1 MLPFFGS
8 PRKKKGNVTPLS
20 YRGVN
25 DKKRKSSVL
34 GTSQKGELSGSTGA
48 DEKRKMATGGT
59 NPPASGSSSILAP
72 PNLVVPEV
80 KTPTSEEFDKIVQEI
95 GLDGNAT
102 DGMSFA
108 AKARKSKKS
117 YPYALYI
124 LAGSED
130 RKNLTKPHYLAWEEF
145 IFSTRIKLSVQ
156 ENSMLKIDFTLFR
169 GNYGLVACADKSTAE
184 WMQNQT
190 KAFKFEDKNTRAWA
204 RWENQPATIFSVFV
218 HSLCFK
224 DPKYKPNWLTRKI
237 LDQNGLQG
245 EFRNSKIDRKP
256 KDGVYLSF
264 EPITPELIERLNS
277 MTRLDCFLGNP
288 LIEKRVRKE
297 RTEMELLKLLEMCT
311 VHNHK

>member
-1 MLPFFGS
+1 MI
-8 PRKKKGNVTPLS
+8 RNE
-20 YRGVN
+20 
-25 DKKRKSSVL
+25 KSSVL

-59 NPPASGSSSILAP
+59 NPPASGSQSILAP

-117 YPYALYI
+117 YPYVRYI

-156 ENSMLKIDFTLFR
+156 ENSMLKIDFTIFR

-204 RWENQPATIFSVFV
+204 
-218 HSLCFK
+218 
-224 DPKYKPNWLTRKI
+224 
-237 LDQNGLQG
+237 
-245 EFRNSKIDRKP
+245 
-256 KDGVYLSF
+256 
-264 EPITPELIERLNS
+264 
-277 MTRLDCFLGNP
+277 
-288 LIEKRVRKE
+288 
-297 RTEMELLKLLEMCT
+297 
-311 VHNHK
+311 

>member
-59 NPPASGSSSILAP
+59 NPPASGSPSILAP

-80 KTPTSEEFDKIVQEI
+80 KTPSSEEFDKIIQEV

-102 DGMSFA
+102 DGISFA

-204 RWENQPATIFSVFV
+204 RWENQPATIFSVFM
-218 HSLCFK
+218 L
-224 DPKYKPNWLTRKI
+224 
-237 LDQNGLQG
+237 
-245 EFRNSKIDRKP
+245 
-256 KDGVYLSF
+256 
-264 EPITPELIERLNS
+264 
-277 MTRLDCFLGNP
+277 
-288 LIEKRVRKE
+288 
-297 RTEMELLKLLEMCT
+297 
-311 VHNHK
+311 

>member
-1 MLPFFGS
+1 MLPFFG
-8 PRKKKGNVTPLS
+8 PRKKKEHGS
-20 YRGVN
+20 

-59 NPPASGSSSILAP
+59 NPPASGSPSILAP
-72 PNLVVPEV
+72 PTLVVPEV
-80 KTPTSEEFDKIVQEI
+80 KTPSSVELDKIIQEV
-95 GLDGNAT
+95 GLDKNPENAT
-102 DGMSFA
+102 DERSFA

-130 RKNLTKPHYLAWEEF
+130 RENLTKPHYLAWEEF

-169 GNYGLVACADKSTAE
+169 GNYGLVACSDKNTAE

-204 RWENQPATIFSVFV
+204 RWENEQATIFSVFV

-264 EPITPELIERLNS
+264 EPITQELIERLNS
-277 MTRLDCFLGNP
+277 MTRLDCILGNS

-297 RTEMELLKLLEMCT
+297 RSESEFLEMLSKDPNFR
-311 VHNHK
+311 V

>member
-1 MLPFFGS
+1 MLPFFGKE
-8 PRKKKGNVTPLS
+8 KKKDHA
-20 YRGVN
+20 N

-59 NPPASGSSSILAP
+59 NPPASGSPSILAP
-72 PNLVVPEV
+72 PTLVVPEV
-80 KTPTSEEFDKIVQEI
+80 KTPSSVELDKIIQEV
-95 GLDGNAT
+95 GLDKNPENAT
-102 DGMSFA
+102 DERSFA

-130 RKNLTKPHYLAWEEF
+130 HKNLTKPHYLAWEEF

-169 GNYGLVACADKSTAE
+169 GNYGLVACSDKNTAE

-204 RWENQPATIFSVFV
+204 
-218 HSLCFK
+218 
-224 DPKYKPNWLTRKI
+224 
-237 LDQNGLQG
+237 
-245 EFRNSKIDRKP
+245 
-256 KDGVYLSF
+256 
-264 EPITPELIERLNS
+264 
-277 MTRLDCFLGNP
+277 
-288 LIEKRVRKE
+288 
-297 RTEMELLKLLEMCT
+297 
-311 VHNHK
+311 